1 MILNAANGAVSV
13 RSTLGPSEIASNPI
27 SFAIVISFF
36 EKPPS
41 GPEAIEIS
49 FLTEP
54 IDLRVL
60 LHPGVSIIFFPDEFE
75 VTASEKL

>member
-13 RSTLGPSEIASNPI
+13 RSILGPSEIASNPVF
-27 SFAIVISFF
+27 FASVISLS

-60 LHPGVSIIFFPDEFE
+60 LHPGVSIIFFPDEFK
-75 VTASEKL
+75 VTAFEKL